1 MQRIGIVAKRG
12 ERRAADAAD
21 RLVSWLTK
29 RGIEVFVEPGRGHSP
44 AIEIDATRLADEA
57 DLVVVLGGDGTLL
70 AVARLIATHGVPI
83 FPVNLGH
90 LGFLCNS
97 DFESLIPHMEQ
108 ILCGH
113 YRVVDRLM
121 LHGEIWRGGALLDG
135 PFWALN
141 DFVVHV
147 GSVARTVTLR
157 ILIDDFEAVP
167 GLRADGLI
175 ISSPTGST
183 AYNLSAGGPILTPT
197 MQAMILAPM
206 LPLSLTQRPLVVD
219 GDSRVEVEYLGDL
232 DQAFVTL
239 DGQERKPI
247 VPGDRVLVRRASHP
261 ISLIHVDDRTFY
273 QVLRRK
279 MGWAAKPGSK
289 DSSC

>member
-1 MQRIGIVAKRG
+1 VQRIGIVAKRG

-21 RLVSWLTK
+21 RLASWLSE
-29 RGIEVFVEPGRGHSP
+29 RGIEVFVEPGRGHTP
-44 AIEIDATRLADEA
+44 AVEIDESQLADQV

-70 AVARLIATHGVPI
+70 AVARLVATRGVPI

-97 DFESLIPHMEQ
+97 DYEDLVPHMER
-108 ILCGH
+108 ILAGE
-113 YRVVDRLM
+113 YRTVDRL
-121 LHGEIWRGGALLDG
+121 LLRGEIHREGERIDG

-141 DFVVHV
+141 DFVVHI
-147 GSVARTVTLR
+147 GAVARTVTLR
-157 ILIDDFEAVP
+157 VLIDDFEAIP

-206 LPLSLTQRPLVVD
+206 LPLSLSQRPLVVD
-219 GDSRVEVEYLGDL
+219 GESRIEVEYLGDL

-239 DGQERKPI
+239 DGQERKPL
-247 VPGDRVLVRRASHP
+247 VPGDRLRVRRANQP
-261 ISLIHVDDRTFY
+261 VSLIHVNDRTFY

-279 MGWAAKPGSK
+279 MGWAVKPGSR
-289 DSSC
+289 DS